1 MGEPGISVTE
11 LLDSTR
17 SALCP
22 CWPPPLPP
30 ATALPPPLPPPHD
43 HELEGESRADKAK
56 ATIKRSGEKIKD
68 MFTG

>member
-1 MGEPGISVTE
+1 
-11 LLDSTR
+11 
-17 SALCP
+17 
-22 CWPPPLPP
+22 LPP